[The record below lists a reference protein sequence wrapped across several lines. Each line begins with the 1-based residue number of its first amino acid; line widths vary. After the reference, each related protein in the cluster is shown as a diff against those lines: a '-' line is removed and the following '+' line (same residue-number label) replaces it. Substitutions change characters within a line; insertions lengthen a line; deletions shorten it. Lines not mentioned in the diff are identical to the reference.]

1 MKTHKFD
8 VEDAKK
14 YGIEKA
20 ILLEHLKF
28 HQEANSSNDDMVIDG
43 KPHAFLKPKTIESM
57 YPYMNYSSIRRWLR
71 ELEEDGI
78 IESCKPEA
86 SNGNHLKYY
95 HVSNHTFPIDQ
106 NDQSNVQGGQSMNDQ
121 NGQSSILPNGT
132 TYEGEGSFFDQI
144 EEADTKPKLLEIW
157 NTYRKSKGKHMNL
170 YEREVLMKST
180 WKSKT
185 VQQIKSSILYTIENG
200 WFTLQERE
208 NKESEREFDPSKSAY
223 FS

>member
-28 HQEANSSNDDMVIDG
+28 HQQANEGNEALEIDG
-43 KPHAFLKPKTIESM
+43 KSFAFIKPCTIEKM
-57 YPYMNYSSIRRWLR
+57 YPYMNYKSVQRWLN
-71 ELEEDGI
+71 ELEEDGV
-78 IESCKPEA
+78 IESCKPKA
-86 SNGNHLKYY
+86 RQGNHLKYY
-95 HVSNHTFPIDQ
+95 HVKSISQ
-106 NDQSNVQGGQSMNDQ
+106 NENSISQKQEFQISQ
-121 NGQSSILPNGT
+121 NETSSILPNGT
-132 TYEGEGSFFDQI
+132 TYEGDVSFFDQI
-144 EEADTKPKLLEIW
+144 EQADTKPKLLEIW